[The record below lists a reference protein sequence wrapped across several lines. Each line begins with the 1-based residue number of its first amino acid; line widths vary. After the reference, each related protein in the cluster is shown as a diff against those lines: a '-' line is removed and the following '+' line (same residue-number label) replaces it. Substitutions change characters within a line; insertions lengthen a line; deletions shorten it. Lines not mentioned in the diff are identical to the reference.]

1 MSLSRDL
8 QTISGSRQPAIQ
20 PGQPQTSTVTETET
34 MEDTSHATIKRDVD
48 LSSAE
53 NRSSYLK
60 ESGGHDL
67 KLVGLQTS
75 ANAPEEA
82 SLAFRPPTL
91 PRQSSSERGTW
102 RSLSFRYFCAYLF
115 LYNLST
121 WFSLIPF
128 LGARYEKV
136 CNAFVP
142 WLGKHILHL
151 ARDIPTAETG
161 SGDTTAA
168 YIYSL
173 FLAVLALVIAFLWS
187 VIARRR
193 AHPQISTWLRVSIR
207 YVLAITLI
215 SYGMFKIIQSQFP
228 FPSLSRLGGTY
239 GDSSPMGL
247 LWTFMGYSKAYNL
260 FTGMVEAGGGAL
272 LFFRRTTTL
281 GALVVAAGMLNVVL
295 LNFCYDV
302 PVKLYSLHLL
312 FMALYLAAADG
323 RRLLDI
329 LVLNRTAPPADIS
342 PPAFRRRWLGFARLA
357 IKILLIGYVIFTT
370 VKESATQQRKIAE
383 MASNTPLYGIWDVD
397 EFARNGEVLAPLT
410 SDSSRVKRMIF
421 SHPKFTRIQFMDDR
435 TKYWP
440 TDYDPTNHTVSVAA
454 GEDPKKKDVLTYSR
468 TDRDHL
474 TINGHLGDDLV
485 AIKLH
490 RFDESKFLL
499 LSRGFHWI
507 SEYPF
512 NR

>member
-1 MSLSRDL
+1 MKTERTCEECGAELPANAPQGLCPKCLLGMSLSRDL

-53 NRSSYLK
+53 N
-60 ESGGHDL
+60 DL

-75 ANAPEEA
+75 PNAPEEA

-193 AHPQISTWLRVSIR
+193 AHPQISAWLRVSIR

-272 LFFRRTTTL
+272 L
-281 GALVVAAGMLNVVL
+281 
-295 LNFCYDV
+295 
-302 PVKLYSLHLL
+302 KLYSLHLL

-468 TDRDHL
+468 ADRDHL